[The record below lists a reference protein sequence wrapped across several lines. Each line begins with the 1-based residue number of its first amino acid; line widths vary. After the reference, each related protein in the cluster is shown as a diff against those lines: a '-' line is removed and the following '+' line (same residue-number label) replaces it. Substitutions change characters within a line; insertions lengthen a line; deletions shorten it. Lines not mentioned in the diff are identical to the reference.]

1 MRDLKQTTKKKKK
14 KKSVKTV
21 GAREERSKMARER
34 ENVWMKII
42 SIDADYFQTI
52 SLSTHNLQLLLNE
65 IKYQKKF
72 EPRNK
77 YHVQK
82 LKK

>member
-52 SLSTHNLQLLLNE
+52 SL
-65 IKYQKKF
+65 
-72 EPRNK
+72 
-77 YHVQK
+77 
-82 LKK
+82 